1 MLMSLLHRCMARLRD
16 PSGFTLIEL
25 LVAMIAGVIVIG
37 ALVLILEVTINQTAR
52 IDETAQVNQTGRT
65 TMTKL
70 VDEMQSACLS
80 REFAPVQEAS
90 TPSTLRFAA
99 AFSSAADI
107 KASEAAIHEIVWSKT
122 GETLTEYKYLGSS
135 GENGNITFSTTKQ
148 STSGTRLGEKITLG
162 KQGGKEV
169 AIFRYY
175 KYSTTPTSGSEA
187 PESDLSPI
195 TLASE
200 TTQLGT
206 AAKEVAAVVVTFK
219 AGATHEELLKSE
231 TKARESLP
239 SEISDQVTFA
249 FASPTTEANI
259 EDGPCR

>member
-1 MLMSLLHRCMARLRD
+1 MLVTLLRSCVARLRD

-52 IDETAQVNQTGRT
+52 IDETAQANQTGRT
-65 TMTKL
+65 TMTKI
-70 VDEMQSACLS
+70 VDEMQSACLG
-80 REFAPVQEAS
+80 REFAPVQETS

-99 AFSSAADI
+99 AFSSAANI

-135 GENGNITFSTTKQ
+135 GENTNIAFSTTKQ
-148 STSGTRLGEKITLG
+148 STNGIRLGEKIT
-162 KQGGKEV
+162 QGQSGT

-175 KYSTTPTSGSEA
+175 KYSATPSSTSETSESA
-187 PESDLSPI
+187 LTEIKPA
-195 TLASE
+195 TE

-219 AGATHEELLKSE
+219 AGASHEELLHSE

-249 FASPTTEANI
+249 FAAPTTEVKI

>member
-1 MLMSLLHRCMARLRD
+1 MLMTRLHVCIARLRD

-65 TMTKL
+65 TMTKIL
-70 VDEMQSACLS
+70 DEMQSACLG
-80 REFAPVQEAS
+80 REFAPVQETS

-99 AFSSAADI
+99 AFSSAANI

-135 GENGNITFSTTKQ
+135 GENTTITFSTTKQ
-148 STSGTRLGEKITLG
+148 STSGTRLGEKITQG

-175 KYSTTPTSGSEA
+175 KYNTVPTGTSETSESALKEIPLTT
-187 PESDLSPI
+187 
-195 TLASE
+195 E

-206 AAKEVAAVVVTFK
+206 TAKEVAAVVVTFK
-219 AGATHEELLKSE
+219 AGATHEELLQSE

-249 FASPTTEANI
+249 FAAPTTEAKI